1 MPPSSPTLPADE
13 LLAWLRLAHSPGLG
27 LAGARRLLAAFG
39 SPQHAVAASPAAM
52 RELVGVEGA
61 QALLEPTLDH
71 AALHHATMAWLAA
84 DVQRRFVVTL
94 GDPAYPQAL
103 LETADPPLLLY
114 LQGRLSL
121 LSEPS
126 LAIVGSR
133 HATPGGLDNARA
145 FASHLSGAGLVI
157 VSGLALGIDGAAHA
171 GALDGATMLSGGTIA
186 VVGTGLDRVYPKR
199 HHALAHRMSEGAGLM
214 LSEFPLG
221 TPPLPLHFPKRNR
234 IIAGLTLGT
243 LVVEAAVQS
252 GSLITARMAAECGR
266 EVFAIPG
273 SIHSPQA
280 RGCHRLI
287 KDGAKLV
294 ETADDI
300 LQELRWPARA
310 SASHANEPPL
320 PPSLPEG
327 EDPLLAALGHDPVTL
342 DALAARTGW
351 PAADLQARLLQLE
364 LDGHLARLP
373 GGLLQRRA
381 RA

>member
-1 MPPSSPTLPADE
+1 MPSNSPSLPADE

-27 LAGARRLLAAFG
+27 LAAARRLLAAFG
-39 SPQHAVAASPAAM
+39 SPQQAVAAGAATL
-52 RELVGVEGA
+52 RELAGSDGA
-61 QALLEPTLDH
+61 QALLEPVLDH
-71 AALHHATMAWLAA
+71 PALLQSTTAWLADDA
-84 DVQRRFVVTL
+84 QRRFVVTL
-94 GDPAYPQAL
+94 GDPAYPRAL

-114 LQGRLSL
+114 VQGRLSL
-121 LSEPS
+121 LGEPS
-126 LAIVGSR
+126 LAMVGSR
-133 HATPGGLDNARA
+133 HATPGGLDNAHA
-145 FASHLSGAGLVI
+145 FARHLSGAGLVI

-171 GALDGATMLSGGTIA
+171 GALDGATALSGGTIA

-234 IIAGLTLGT
+234 IIAGLSLGT

-252 GSLITARMAAECGR
+252 GSLITARMAVECGR

-273 SIHSPQA
+273 SIHSPQS

-300 LQELRWPARA
+300 LQELRWQAAPAAA
-310 SASHANEPPL
+310 SASQA
-320 PPSLPEG
+320 PSLPEG

-342 DALAARTGW
+342 DALVARTGW
-351 PAADLQARLLQLE
+351 PAADLQARLLALE

-373 GGLLQRRA
+373 GGMVQRRA